1 MDFYYFDAAAHEAPL
16 PEAIA
21 AFEENL
27 YLANPS
33 SLHEAGRYAKSKLEE
48 ARATIARCIGAE
60 TNEVYFT
67 SGATEACNWMIY
79 IIHEYA
85 TIHNRHLCIGKF
97 EHHAVSEY
105 ASSLSFLGHTK
116 LDIAHMLANNETGE
130 IYDIAAMRSRFNGLF
145 ACDATAAVGQIPVNF
160 HDLGVDY
167 MAFGAHKFGG
177 LSGIGCMI
185 ARDGAPIHSMI
196 CGGGQERDR
205 RGGTESAALAC
216 AMAAA
221 LEKRC
226 QTMYDDIARITELRD
241 LFIETILR
249 EIPQSYVNGPWVVCD
264 ATRRLPNNAN
274 ISFLGVESQSLVLA
288 LSKAGVFASS
298 GSACTSGNLEGSYVL
313 RAMGYSEARARSAVR
328 FTLPYEVKR
337 KDVEDVCQIVIDTV
351 KRLRA
356 MSPMP

>member
-21 AFEENL
+21 ALEENL

-48 ARATIARCIGAE
+48 ARATIARCIGADP
-60 TNEVYFT
+60 NEVYFT
-67 SGATEACNWMIY
+67 SGATEACNWAIRCLEAEKK
-79 IIHEYA
+79 IVCFQPI
-85 TIHNRHLCIGKF
+85 
-97 EHHAVSEY
+97 EHHAVTSVPLTTNTRFTGY
-105 ASSLSFLGHTK
+105 AMVHQ
-116 LDIAHMLANNETGE
+116 LANNETGE
-130 IYDIAAMRSRFNGLF
+130 IFDLSPVRQACPSDSLF
-145 ACDATAAVGQIPVNF
+145 CDATAAVGQIPVNF
-160 HDLGVDY
+160 HDLGMGY

-274 ISFLGVESQSLVLA
+274 ISFLGVESQPLVLA

-313 RAMGYSEARARSAVR
+313 SAMGYSDERVRSAVR

>member
-48 ARATIARCIGAE
+48 ARATIARCIGADP
-60 TNEVYFT
+60 NEVYFT
-67 SGATEACNWMIY
+67 SGATEACNWAIRSLEAEKK
-79 IIHEYA
+79 IVCFQPI
-85 TIHNRHLCIGKF
+85 
-97 EHHAVSEY
+97 EHHAVTSVPLTTNTRFTGY
-105 ASSLSFLGHTK
+105 AMVHQ
-116 LDIAHMLANNETGE
+116 LANNETGE
-130 IYDIAAMRSRFNGLF
+130 IFDLSPVRQSCPSDSLF
-145 ACDATAAVGQIPVNF
+145 CDATAAVGQIPVNF
-160 HDLGVDY
+160 HDLGMDY
-167 MAFGAHKFGG
+167 MAFGAHKFGA

-205 RGGTESAALAC
+205 RGGTESVALAC

-249 EIPQSYVNGPWVVCD
+249 EIPQSYVNGPWIVCD

-313 RAMGYSEARARSAVR
+313 SAMGYSDERVRSAVR